1 MKHTFSVGGVLML
14 LLFAWACKP
23 QLDAPPVYTG
33 TSLKVNNS
41 IRDIYNSHI
50 PGNVEKFIDNEVI
63 SGVVTANDANDNF
76 YKSIVIQDST
86 AAITIRLDGF
96 GLSALFPLGMRV
108 MVKLNGLW
116 MGEYGGML
124 QLGGGIDRTDPLQ
137 VDLLALPSAL
147 FNRHLFPV
155 GLASMPT
162 PIDIQYGQLHDSL
175 HSRLIKINQ
184 VEFAAS
190 DTAQPY
196 SDAINKITS
205 SHSVKFC
212 SGGTIYLRT
221 SGFANFAAQKTP
233 VGNGSIVGI
242 YSVFGSQK
250 QLTIRDTSD
259 VQLHNQRCIQKGPSV
274 LFWENFEQL
283 AINQSIKVPQWQN
296 LAESGQ
302 IFFQVQSD
310 RNNRFASISAL
321 GSGLPSVIS
330 WLILAPVSLSQ
341 VKSPQL
347 SFITKDQFD
356 NGAILRVMI
365 STNYDGKGQPWKA
378 KWTTLKANIANG
390 ASSGIAT
397 NWTFSGNISLS
408 NYSGLVYIAF
418 KYEGNDLASPSAK
431 RNTNFWVDDVK
442 IVAQ

>member
-1 MKHTFSVGGVLML
+1 MKYRFCVRWIFIF
-14 LLFAWACKP
+14 LFFASACKS
-23 QLDAPPVYTG
+23 QLDAPPAYTG

-41 IRDIYNSHI
+41 IRDIYNNHI
-50 PGNVEKFIDNEVI
+50 PGNVEQFINNEVI
-63 SGVVTANDANDNF
+63 TGIVTANDANDNF

-86 AAITIRLDGF
+86 ASITIRLDGF
-96 GLSALFPLGMRV
+96 GLSAQFPLGMRV
-108 MVKLNGLW
+108 MVKLNGMW

-124 QLGGGIDRTDPLQ
+124 QLGGGIDRTDPIQ
-137 VDLLALPSAL
+137 VDLIALPSAL
-147 FNRHLFPV
+147 FNRHLFSV

-162 PIDIQYGQLHDSL
+162 PIDIQYGQMHDSL

-196 SDAINKITS
+196 SDVINKITT

-250 QLTIRDTSD
+250 QLAIRDTSD
-259 VQLHNQRCIQKGPSV
+259 IQLRNQRCIQNGPSI
-274 LFWENFEQL
+274 LFWEDFEQMP
-283 AINQSIKVPQWQN
+283 INQSIKVPQWQN

-302 IFFQVQSD
+302 VFFQVQSE

-321 GSGLPSVIS
+321 GSGLPSVES

-356 NGAILRVMI
+356 NGASLRVMI

-378 KWTTLKANIANG
+378 KWANLKANIANG
-390 ASSGIAT
+390 ASSGLAA
-397 NWTFSGNISLS
+397 NWTLSGNISLS

-418 KYEGNDLASPSAK
+418 KYEGNDLASTLAK